1 MLAHS
6 GLMRT
11 LSLTSEEPAL
21 GCLGKQDR
29 SRAHWIWRKWE
40 REFVSLLVF
49 PVVEEMKIKSLGEN
63 LSLCRINSNSSTIY

>member
-1 MLAHS
+1 MLAYS

-21 GCLGKQDR
+21 GFLGKQDR
-29 SRAHWIWRKWE
+29 SRAHCIWRQWE
-40 REFVSLLVF
+40 REFVSLVF

-63 LSLCRINSNSSTIY
+63 LSLCRINSNSSTMY